1 MSSSAKP
8 ISGADWAIIALSV
21 MLGAVVLGTRL
32 SWQDYWWDEHVTLM
46 FTRVGWRELLIDYW
60 GVDTHRP
67 VYYALQKG
75 WNGLFGE
82 SVAAVRALPVVLT
95 LLTVPVFFGI
105 ARQIDQGPIAALTV
119 LLLVSTPAFVY
130 QGREI
135 RMYCLLNLS
144 LSVALLLL
152 MILATRAR
160 SEQSGISRKTALQW
174 AGVSVA
180 LAVAFYAHAITA
192 FVAVLF
198 GLWILLAVVFRLLPL
213 SFLWQALI
221 AGGLWG
227 LLIAP
232 ALLPFF
238 MHLGGTLGESFWVPD
253 PSFRYV
259 YEQTATVFAFSK
271 WGKLLFAILL
281 VWGFWSLRRKPLI
294 GLLLAIMLIGFPL
307 MVLLFSFLKPIYMTR
322 VIAWSGFVS
331 VLVLAAGLAD
341 LRRSVRW
348 ICVVL
353 LLISQGLALAEF
365 YPDTEERSPYE
376 AFRDTFAD
384 FEPDTDTLILGDQTQ
399 EPALRWYFPHILEG
413 KAYGFIPGDRNRN
426 VIDAA
431 FLSKFV
437 PREAADDIQ
446 LSPGRL
452 FVFQEIES
460 AKPIAPEGQ
469 VQEALEEVIGGYQ
482 KIGSQTHG
490 RFQLDIY
497 NVE

>member
-1 MSSSAKP
+1 
-8 ISGADWAIIALSV
+8 
-21 MLGAVVLGTRL
+21 
-32 SWQDYWWDEHVTLM
+32 M

-135 RMYCLLNLS
+135 RMYCLLNLA
-144 LSVALLLL
+144 LSVSLLLL

-174 AGVSVA
+174 AGVSIA

-192 FVAVLF
+192 FVAVLL
-198 GLWILLAVVFRLLPL
+198 GLWIFLAVVFRLLPL

-238 MHLGGTLGESFWVPD
+238 MHLGGTLGESFWIPD
-253 PSFRYV
+253 PSVEFIYG
-259 YEQTATVFAFSK
+259 QTAAIYAYPK
-271 WGKLLFAILL
+271 WGKLLVAILFL
-281 VWGFWSLRRKPLI
+281 WGLWTLRRKPLF
-294 GLLLAIMLIGFPL
+294 GLLLAII
-307 MVLLFSFLKPIYMTR
+307 
-322 VIAWSGFVS
+322 
-331 VLVLAAGLAD
+331 
-341 LRRSVRW
+341 
-348 ICVVL
+348 
-353 LLISQGLALAEF
+353 
-365 YPDTEERSPYE
+365 
-376 AFRDTFAD
+376 
-384 FEPDTDTLILGDQTQ
+384 
-399 EPALRWYFPHILEG
+399 
-413 KAYGFIPGDRNRN
+413 
-426 VIDAA
+426 VID
-431 FLSKFV
+431 F
-437 PREAADDIQ
+437 
-446 LSPGRL
+446 
-452 FVFQEIES
+452 
-460 AKPIAPEGQ
+460 
-469 VQEALEEVIGGYQ
+469 
-482 KIGSQTHG
+482 H
-490 RFQLDIY
+490 
-497 NVE
+497 